1 MTFFSKWFGRKPAK
15 RPVTVELIKGHAVAK
30 LNDLTEH
37 YAQTSDKWLSASVS
51 ASRIQLVFESFI
63 KRQAED
69 EQFFMFVELPT
80 SREIEE
86 ELDDGF
92 HRDIH
97 YLSGLNQ
104 AAALGLL
111 QTTNFQIL
119 IHDAMSYV
127 GFGTRFSQS
136 ELGLYAYNVMAA
148 HAANGLGELEVL
160 FESLGIPK
168 QDTLRSARDYIT
180 KEHYGVAST
189 YAIDGKI
196 CYDVVEE
203 WKKLGLYF
211 YERRSE

>member
-1 MTFFSKWFGRKPAK
+1 MTIFSKWFGK
-15 RPVTVELIKGHAVAK
+15 RSTKRSVTVELIKGHAVAK
-30 LNDLTEH
+30 LNGLTEH

-51 ASRIQLVFESFI
+51 ASRIQLVFEHFI
-63 KRQAED
+63 KRQAKD
-69 EQFFMFVELPT
+69 EQFFLFIELPT
-80 SREIEE
+80 SREIED

-92 HRDIH
+92 HWDIY
-97 YLSGLNQ
+97 YLSGLTQ
-104 AAALGLL
+104 QEALAFLE
-111 QTTNFQIL
+111 TTNFQIL

-148 HAANGLGELEVL
+148 HAANGIGELEAL

-168 QDTLRSARDYIT
+168 QETLKSARDYIT

-203 WKKLGLYF
+203 LKELGLYF